1 MAGGLFGKPFAFNIK
16 CIVFALI
23 QMALFLYKPTF
34 ATNYSLYGTLFIIFV
49 VAYVAMAWYDAFFDC
64 RILPLRRGEYS
75 LQKFIKPS
83 PHMPEKQVEWSCE
96 QDTKRKNILVYL
108 FHLLLIAPLIGYV
121 AINKTKVA
129 PMVYPI
135 LGALALFTLGYHGSY
150 LLFASHK
157 GSNKFLIERS

>member
-16 CIVFALI
+16 CIVFSLI

-34 ATNYSLYGTLFIIFV
+34 SSNYTLYGTLFFIFV
-49 VAYVAMAWYDAFFDC
+49 ISYVAMAWYDAFFDC

-75 LQKFIKPS
+75 LQKFIKPE
-83 PHMPEKQVEWSCE
+83 PHMPEKQVDWSCE

-108 FHLLLIAPLIGYV
+108 FHLLLIVPIIGYI

-129 PMVYPI
+129 PIVYPI
-135 LGALALFTLGYHGSY
+135 LGVLALFTLGYHGSY

-157 GSNKFLIERS
+157 